1 MFSFYLAASH
11 IRIRNKQS
19 WILQFTY
26 QLVTDKEWYM
36 TFFLVLSSSRLNI
49 WLALQT
55 HWLHVVYVRKSA
67 KETGAWQ
74 DFSQIIPPKFFRL
87 SLCCGIVFFNLK
99 SWIRPWERKMS
110 YILYTRYLK
119 FYNNI
124 SQSSCKCKITFMQFN
139 EDNLSPII
147 MY

>member
-55 HWLHVVYVRKSA
+55 HWLHVVYVRKSV
-67 KETGAWQ
+67 KETGVTG
-74 DFSQIIPPKFFRL
+74 FFTNY
-87 SLCCGIVFFNLK
+87 NLK
-99 SWIRPWERKMS
+99 SWIRPWDINMS